1 MKYLLDTCVISELVA
16 KKPNQKVLNWIDS
29 IDPDS
34 AYLSVITIGEIKKG
48 IEKLPDSQRRTTLHA
63 WLTEDL
69 LARFSGRILLIDT
82 GVVLVWGQ
90 LAGSLESE
98 GKKMGAIDSLI
109 AASARYNHCSLVTRN
124 EIDFVHTGI
133 AIINPW
139 MNLNKA

>member
-1 MKYLLDTCVISELVA
+1 VKYLLDTCVISELVA
-16 KKPNQKVLNWIDS
+16 KKPNLSVLKWIDS

-48 IEKLPDSQRRTTLHA
+48 IEKLPDSQRRTNLHA

-69 LARFSGRILLIDT
+69 FARFSGRIFPIDT
-82 GVVLVWGQ
+82 DVVLVWGQ

-109 AASARYNHCSLVTRN
+109 AASAIYYRCSLVTRN
-124 EIDFVHTGI
+124 EADFKHIGI
-133 AIINPW
+133 SIINPW
-139 MNLNKA
+139 KYSDL